1 MTPSEN
7 EEIQSFQR
15 RSGSIHGK
23 IALPPLINEGQ
34 KKEPRATSTEAV
46 KERGVEEEKEVEK
59 PKIKKREKS
68 REKKGK

>member
-1 MTPSEN
+1 M
-7 EEIQSFQR
+7 
-15 RSGSIHGK
+15 
-23 IALPPLINEGQ
+23 INEGQ